1 MLNPKTPT
9 KADDGIEQLKQ
20 SLSAKW
26 GIQFPVRDSKWSP
39 SHRDSSLV
47 EEKIA
52 HRIQFLY
59 FQAGALRHAI
69 EQFERHAFT
78 LCSLW
83 QFKPRAEVDVLPSRE
98 CEDSALKKDFLHKR
112 RQLEGDEVE
121 KLKEILWLQ
130 LSEVVD
136 RVKRGEKF
144 PVPTLE
150 SECSRLMFPFSI
162 H

>member
-39 SHRDSSLV
+39 SHRNPSLV

-59 FQAGALRHAI
+59 FQDGALRHAI

-78 LCSLW
+78 LYSQW
-83 QFKPRAEVDVLPSRE
+83 QSKPRAEVDVLPSRE
-98 CEDSALKKDFLHKR
+98 SEDSALKKDFLHKR
-112 RQLEGDEVE
+112 SQLEGDEVE

-150 SECSRLMFPFSI
+150 SECSRLMLPFSI